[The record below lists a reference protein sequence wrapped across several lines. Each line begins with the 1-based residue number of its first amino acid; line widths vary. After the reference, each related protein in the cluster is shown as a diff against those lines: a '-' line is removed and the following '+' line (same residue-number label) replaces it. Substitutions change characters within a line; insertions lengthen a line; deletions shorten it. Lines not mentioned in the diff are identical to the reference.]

1 MYFDFLLFFLHRVL
15 PSLGLMYPL
24 CNVCLIFHFQGWS
37 DLQKS
42 DFVGVLAN
50 KMSDGDGG
58 DIVDS
63 VEALKINGD
72 IINGDTK
79 KPPSL
84 YECQIKLFKV
94 SCNVNLRISFGLLL
108 PVARPVN
115 MYNILIVLLVL

>member
-1 MYFDFLLFFLHRVL
+1 
-15 PSLGLMYPL
+15 
-24 CNVCLIFHFQGWS
+24 
-37 DLQKS
+37 
-42 DFVGVLAN
+42 
-50 KMSDGDGG
+50 MSDGG

-115 MYNILIVLLVL
+115 MYYILIVLLVL

>member
-50 KMSDGDGG
+50 KMSDGD
-58 DIVDS
+58 IVDS

-94 SCNVNLRISFGLLL
+94 SCNVNLRIPFGFLL
-108 PVARPVN
+108 PAARPVN
-115 MYNILIVLLVL
+115 MYYILIVLLVL

>member
-1 MYFDFLLFFLHRVL
+1 
-15 PSLGLMYPL
+15 MYPL
-24 CNVCLIFHFQGWS
+24 CNVCLILHFQGWS